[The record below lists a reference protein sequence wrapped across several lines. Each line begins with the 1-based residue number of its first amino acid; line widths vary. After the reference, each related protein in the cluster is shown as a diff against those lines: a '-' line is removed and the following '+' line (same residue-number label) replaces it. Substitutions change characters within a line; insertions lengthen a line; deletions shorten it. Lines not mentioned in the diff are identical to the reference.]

1 MGHIRLLLS
10 LALIATTLGIAQ
22 ESRSNTTPAADSSS
36 APAVVNPDAQSSSLR
51 ILTPVAGQM
60 LEANFVDL
68 RFELVKPALNGE
80 PNFILQLD
88 AADPVNTTD
97 TSYTFSDL
105 QPGVHSVRVTLV
117 DANKSPIPGG
127 SATVQ
132 FKVPAVS
139 SPARTDGP
147 RGAKRQN
154 SSRTIAGVS
163 PAAPIPPELRN
174 DGDLNLPLAGSPLPL
189 LSIIGF
195 GLLIGGAAHAMRSR

>member
-1 MGHIRLLLS
+1 MGHLRLLLS

-22 ESRSNTTPAADSSS
+22 DSRSNTTPATDPSS
-36 APAVVNPDAQSSSLR
+36 ASAIVNPDAQSSSVR
-51 ILTPVAGQM
+51 ILTPIAGQT
-60 LEANFVDL
+60 LVSNFVDL
-68 RFELVKPALNGE
+68 RFELVKPALSGE
-80 PNFILQLD
+80 PNFIVQLD
-88 AADPVNTTD
+88 ASDPVNTTG

-117 DANKSPIPGG
+117 DANNSPIPGG

-132 FKVPAVS
+132 FKVPAAS
-139 SPARTDGP
+139 TPARTDGP
-147 RGAKRQN
+147 RGAKRQ
-154 SSRTIAGVS
+154 SRTIAGAS

-195 GLLIGGAAHAMRSR
+195 GLLIGGAAHTMRSR